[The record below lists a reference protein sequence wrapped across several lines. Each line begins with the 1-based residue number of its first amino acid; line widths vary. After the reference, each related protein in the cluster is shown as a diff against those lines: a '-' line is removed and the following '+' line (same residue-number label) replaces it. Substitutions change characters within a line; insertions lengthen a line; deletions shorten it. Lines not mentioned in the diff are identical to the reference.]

1 MVGHDDVSPYTVK
14 RFVLPKFA
22 QQAMCVFVIENGL
35 PAVCADR
42 DKLNNRAIRTLQSGQ
57 VHRTFALRQIHRA
70 KFIKM
75 KGV

>member
-1 MVGHDDVSPYTVK
+1 
-14 RFVLPKFA
+14 
-22 QQAMCVFVIENGL
+22 MCVFVIENGL